1 MVTTTKTTAGERVE
15 MEKRK
20 GKCKMF
26 KGDGERERMGTGA
39 GAGPQSQSLFW
50 ALAWVRAR
58 VCFICTY
65 MASVVSMCLNTHLFI
80 QIWPTAAATATAAG
94 ETIKQVGR
102 QVLK

>member
-1 MVTTTKTTAGERVE
+1 

-26 KGDGERERMGTGA
+26 KGDGERERKGAMGTGA
-39 GAGPQSQSLFW
+39 GTGPQSLGLGLGSGSGLFHM
-50 ALAWVRAR
+50 
-58 VCFICTY
+58 Y

-94 ETIKQVGR
+94 ETIKQVSR
-102 QVLK
+102 QVLI

>member
-1 MVTTTKTTAGERVE
+1 MVTTTKTTAGETVKRNGKAQRE
-15 MEKRK
+15 MQNVQGR
-20 GKCKMF
+20 GR
-26 KGDGERERMGTGA
+26 GGTGA
-39 GAGPQSQSLFW
+39 GTGPQSLGLGLGSGSGLFHM
-50 ALAWVRAR
+50 
-58 VCFICTY
+58 Y